1 MNIKELYYYHDLVRT
16 KNFSQV
22 AADFNISQPTVTMAI
37 KRLEESFGTTF
48 FMRDRSHHQL
58 KVTSTGLQFDQ
69 HVQRVIEELEIAQ
82 KELTRA
88 KQERISFG
96 LPPIIGSWYFPR
108 FTPALLQAGLLN
120 QLEVVDHGSASLL
133 RLLANGE
140 LDLALLG
147 SLQPFQQPSLRA
159 RVIDKA
165 PIKIIVAKNH
175 PLAAFKEGVS
185 FVQAAQYPFITLDDE
200 YVHAQAF
207 RQAARLAHVRPKI
220 VFKTSDVQILKALVA
235 NNSGI
240 SFLTDLAL
248 DANDGLVALPLT
260 DGSQPEFVISLAA
273 RANRL
278 LTPNAQRLWSILE
291 TPLSKGPIY

>member
-22 AADFNISQPTVTMAI
+22 ASDFNISQPTVTMAI

-58 KVTSTGLQFDQ
+58 TVTSTGLQFDQ
-69 HVQRVIEELEIAQ
+69 HVQRIIEELEIAQ
-82 KELTRA
+82 KELARA

-133 RLLANGE
+133 QLLAKGE

-165 PIKIIVAKNH
+165 PIRIIVAKDH
-175 PLAAFKEGVS
+175 PLAAFKDGVS
-185 FVQAAQYPFITLDDE
+185 FAQAAQYPFITLDDE

-207 RQAARLAHVRPKI
+207 RQAARLARVRPKI

-235 NNSGI
+235 NHSGI

-248 DANDGLVALPLT
+248 DGNDGLAALPLT
-260 DGSQPEFVISLAA
+260 NGSQPEFIISLAA

-291 TPLSKGPIY
+291 TPLYK

>member
-22 AADFNISQPTVTMAI
+22 ASDFNISQPTVTMAI

-58 KVTSTGLQFDQ
+58 TVTNTGLQFDQ
-69 HVQRVIEELEIAQ
+69 HVQRIIEELEIAK

-133 RLLANGE
+133 QLLAKGE

-159 RVIDKA
+159 CVIDKA
-165 PIKIIVAKNH
+165 PIRIIVAKDH
-175 PLAAFKEGVS
+175 PLAAFKDGVS
-185 FVQAAQYPFITLDDE
+185 FAQAAQYPFITLDDE

-207 RQAARLAHVRPKI
+207 RQAARLARVRPKI

-248 DANDGLVALPLT
+248 DGNDGLAALPLT
-260 DGSQPEFVISLAA
+260 DGSQPEFIISLAA

-291 TPLSKGPIY
+291 TPLYK

>member
-58 KVTSTGLQFDQ
+58 TVTSTGLQFDQ
-69 HVQRVIEELEIAQ
+69 HVQRIIEELEIAQ
-82 KELTRA
+82 KELARA

-133 RLLANGE
+133 QLLAKGE

-165 PIKIIVAKNH
+165 PIRIIVAKDH
-175 PLAAFKEGVS
+175 PLAAFKDGVS
-185 FVQAAQYPFITLDDE
+185 FAQAAQYPFITLDDE

-207 RQAARLAHVRPKI
+207 RQAARLARVRPKI

-235 NNSGI
+235 NHSGI

-248 DANDGLVALPLT
+248 DGNDGLAALPLT

-291 TPLSKGPIY
+291 TPLYK

>member
-1 MNIKELYYYHDLVRT
+1 MNIKELYYYHDLVKT

-58 KVTSTGLQFDQ
+58 TVTSTGLQFDQ
-69 HVQRVIEELEIAQ
+69 HVQRIIEELEIAQ
-82 KELTRA
+82 KELARA

-108 FTPALLQAGLLN
+108 FTPTLLQAGLLN

-133 RLLANGE
+133 QLLAKGE

-165 PIKIIVAKNH
+165 PIKIIVAKDH
-175 PLAAFKEGVS
+175 PLAAFKDGVS
-185 FVQAAQYPFITLDDE
+185 FAQAAQYPFITLDDE
-200 YVHAQAF
+200 YVHAQVF
-207 RQAARLAHVRPKI
+207 RQAARLARVRPKI

-235 NNSGI
+235 NHSGI

-248 DANDGLVALPLT
+248 DANDGLAALPLT
-260 DGSQPEFVISLAA
+260 DGIQPEFIISLVA

-278 LTPNAQRLWSILE
+278 LTPNAQKLWSILE
-291 TPLSKGPIY
+291 TPLYK

>member
-16 KNFSQV
+16 KKFSQV

-58 KVTSTGLQFDQ
+58 TVTSTGLQFDQ
-69 HVQRVIEELEIAQ
+69 HVQRIIEELEIAQ
-82 KELTRA
+82 KELARA

-133 RLLANGE
+133 QLLAKGE

-165 PIKIIVAKNH
+165 PIRIIVAKDH
-175 PLAAFKEGVS
+175 PLAAFKDGVS
-185 FVQAAQYPFITLDDE
+185 FAQAAQYPFITLDDE

-207 RQAARLAHVRPKI
+207 RQAARLARVRPKI

-235 NNSGI
+235 NHSGI

-248 DANDGLVALPLT
+248 DRNDGLAALPLT
-260 DGSQPEFVISLAA
+260 DGSQPEFIISLAA

-291 TPLSKGPIY
+291 TPLYK

>member
-58 KVTSTGLQFDQ
+58 TVTSTGLQFDQ
-69 HVQRVIEELEIAQ
+69 HVQRIIEELEIAQ
-82 KELTRA
+82 KELARA

-133 RLLANGE
+133 QLLAKCE

-165 PIKIIVAKNH
+165 PIRIIVAKDH
-175 PLAAFKEGVS
+175 PLAAFKDGVS
-185 FVQAAQYPFITLDDE
+185 FAQAAQYPFITLDDE

-207 RQAARLAHVRPKI
+207 RQAARLARVRPKI

-235 NNSGI
+235 NHSGI

-248 DANDGLVALPLT
+248 DGNDGLAALPLT
-260 DGSQPEFVISLAA
+260 DGSQPEFIISLAA

-291 TPLSKGPIY
+291 TPLYK

>member
-22 AADFNISQPTVTMAI
+22 ASDFNISQPTVTMAI

-58 KVTSTGLQFDQ
+58 TVTSTGLQFDQ
-69 HVQRVIEELEIAQ
+69 HVQRIIEELEIAK
-82 KELTRA
+82 KELARA

-133 RLLANGE
+133 QLLAKGE

-165 PIKIIVAKNH
+165 PIRIIVAKDH
-175 PLAAFKEGVS
+175 PLAAFKDGVS
-185 FVQAAQYPFITLDDE
+185 FAQAAQYPFITLDDE

-207 RQAARLAHVRPKI
+207 RQAARLARVRPKI

-235 NNSGI
+235 NHSGI

-248 DANDGLVALPLT
+248 DGNDGLAALPLT
-260 DGSQPEFVISLAA
+260 DGSQPEFIISLAA

-291 TPLSKGPIY
+291 TPLYK

>member
-22 AADFNISQPTVTMAI
+22 ALDFNISQPTVTMAI

-58 KVTSTGLQFDQ
+58 TVTNTGLQFDQ
-69 HVQRVIEELEIAQ
+69 HVQRIIEELEIAQ
-82 KELTRA
+82 KELARA

-133 RLLANGE
+133 QLLAKGE

-159 RVIDKA
+159 CVIDKA
-165 PIKIIVAKNH
+165 PIRIIVAKDH
-175 PLAAFKEGVS
+175 PLAAFEDGVS
-185 FVQAAQYPFITLDDE
+185 FAQAAQYPFITLDDE

-207 RQAARLAHVRPKI
+207 RQAARLARVRPKI

-235 NNSGI
+235 NHSGI

-248 DANDGLVALPLT
+248 DDNDGLAALPLT
-260 DGSQPEFVISLAA
+260 DGSQPEFIISLAA

-291 TPLSKGPIY
+291 TPLYK

>member
-1 MNIKELYYYHDLVRT
+1 
-16 KNFSQV
+16 
-22 AADFNISQPTVTMAI
+22 
-37 KRLEESFGTTF
+37 
-48 FMRDRSHHQL
+48 MRDRSHHQL
-58 KVTSTGLQFDQ
+58 TVTNTGLQFDQ
-69 HVQRVIEELEIAQ
+69 HVQRIIEELEIAK

-133 RLLANGE
+133 QLLAKGE

-165 PIKIIVAKNH
+165 PIRIIVAKDH
-175 PLAAFKEGVS
+175 PLAAFKDGVS
-185 FVQAAQYPFITLDDE
+185 FAQAAQYPFITLDDE

-207 RQAARLAHVRPKI
+207 RQAARLARVRPKI

-235 NNSGI
+235 NHSGI

-248 DANDGLVALPLT
+248 DGNDGLAALPLT
-260 DGSQPEFVISLAA
+260 DGSQPEFIISLAA

-291 TPLSKGPIY
+291 TPLYK

>member
-58 KVTSTGLQFDQ
+58 TVTSTGLQFDQ
-69 HVQRVIEELEIAQ
+69 HVQRIIEELEIAQ
-82 KELTRA
+82 KELARA

-133 RLLANGE
+133 QLLAKGE

-165 PIKIIVAKNH
+165 PIRIIVAKDH
-175 PLAAFKEGVS
+175 PLAAFKDGVS
-185 FVQAAQYPFITLDDE
+185 FAQAAQYPFITLDDE

-207 RQAARLAHVRPKI
+207 RQAARLARVRPKI

-248 DANDGLVALPLT
+248 DDNDGLAALPLT
-260 DGSQPEFVISLAA
+260 DGGQPEFIISLAA

-291 TPLSKGPIY
+291 TPLYK

>member
-58 KVTSTGLQFDQ
+58 TVTSTGLQFDQ
-69 HVQRVIEELEIAQ
+69 HVQRIIEELEIAQ
-82 KELTRA
+82 KELARA

-133 RLLANGE
+133 QLLAKGE

-165 PIKIIVAKNH
+165 PIRIIVAKDH
-175 PLAAFKEGVS
+175 PLAAFKDGVS
-185 FVQAAQYPFITLDDE
+185 FAQAAQYPFITLDDE

-207 RQAARLAHVRPKI
+207 RQAARLARVRPKI

-235 NNSGI
+235 NHSGI

-248 DANDGLVALPLT
+248 DANDGLAALPLT
-260 DGSQPEFVISLAA
+260 DGSQPEFIISLAA

-291 TPLSKGPIY
+291 TPLYK

>member
-58 KVTSTGLQFDQ
+58 TVTSTGLQFDQ
-69 HVQRVIEELEIAQ
+69 HVQRIIEELEIAQ
-82 KELTRA
+82 KELARA

-133 RLLANGE
+133 QLLAKGE

-165 PIKIIVAKNH
+165 PIRIIVAKDH
-175 PLAAFKEGVS
+175 PLAAFKDGVS
-185 FVQAAQYPFITLDDE
+185 FAQAAQYPFITLDDE

-207 RQAARLAHVRPKI
+207 RQAARLARVRPKI

-248 DANDGLVALPLT
+248 DGNDGLAALPLT
-260 DGSQPEFVISLAA
+260 DGSQPEFIISLAA

-291 TPLSKGPIY
+291 TPLYK

>member
-58 KVTSTGLQFDQ
+58 TVTNTGLQFDQ
-69 HVQRVIEELEIAQ
+69 HVQRIIEELEIAK

-88 KQERISFG
+88 KQEHISFG

-133 RLLANGE
+133 QLLAKGE

-159 RVIDKA
+159 CVIDKA
-165 PIKIIVAKNH
+165 PIRIIVAKDH
-175 PLAAFKEGVS
+175 PLAAFEDGVS
-185 FVQAAQYPFITLDDE
+185 FAQAAQYPFITLDDE

-207 RQAARLAHVRPKI
+207 RQAARLARVRPKI

-235 NNSGI
+235 NHSGI

-248 DANDGLVALPLT
+248 DGNDGLAALPLT
-260 DGSQPEFVISLAA
+260 DGSQPEFIISLAA

-291 TPLSKGPIY
+291 TPLYK

>member
-58 KVTSTGLQFDQ
+58 TVTSTGLQFDQ
-69 HVQRVIEELEIAQ
+69 HVQRIIEELEIAQ
-82 KELTRA
+82 KELARA

-133 RLLANGE
+133 QLLAKGE

-165 PIKIIVAKNH
+165 PIRIIVAKDH
-175 PLAAFKEGVS
+175 PLAAFKDGVS
-185 FVQAAQYPFITLDDE
+185 FAQAAQYPFITLDDE

-207 RQAARLAHVRPKI
+207 RQAARLARVRPKI

-235 NNSGI
+235 NHSGI

-248 DANDGLVALPLT
+248 DGNDGLAAFPLT
-260 DGSQPEFVISLAA
+260 DGSQPEFIISLAA

-291 TPLSKGPIY
+291 TPLYK

>member
-48 FMRDRSHHQL
+48 FMSDRSHHQL
-58 KVTSTGLQFDQ
+58 TVTSTGLQFDQ
-69 HVQRVIEELEIAQ
+69 HVQRIIEELEIAQ
-82 KELTRA
+82 KELARA

-133 RLLANGE
+133 QLLAKGE

-165 PIKIIVAKNH
+165 PIRIIVAKDH
-175 PLAAFKEGVS
+175 PLAAFKDGVS
-185 FVQAAQYPFITLDDE
+185 FAQAAQYPFITLDDE

-207 RQAARLAHVRPKI
+207 RQAARLARVRPKI

-248 DANDGLVALPLT
+248 DDTDGLAALPLT
-260 DGSQPEFVISLAA
+260 DGSQPEFIISLAA

-291 TPLSKGPIY
+291 TPLYK

>member
-58 KVTSTGLQFDQ
+58 TVTNTGLQFDQ
-69 HVQRVIEELEIAQ
+69 HVQRIIEELEIAK

-133 RLLANGE
+133 QLLAKGE

-159 RVIDKA
+159 CVIDKA
-165 PIKIIVAKNH
+165 PIRIIVAKDH
-175 PLAAFKEGVS
+175 PLAAFKDGVS
-185 FVQAAQYPFITLDDE
+185 FAQAAQYPFITLDDE

-207 RQAARLAHVRPKI
+207 RQAARLARVRPKI

-235 NNSGI
+235 NHSGI

-248 DANDGLVALPLT
+248 DGNDGLAALPLT
-260 DGSQPEFVISLAA
+260 DGSQPKFIISLAA

-291 TPLSKGPIY
+291 TPLYK

>member
-58 KVTSTGLQFDQ
+58 TVTSTGLQFDQ
-69 HVQRVIEELEIAQ
+69 HVQRIIEELEIAQ
-82 KELTRA
+82 KELARA

-133 RLLANGE
+133 QLLAKDE

-165 PIKIIVAKNH
+165 PIRIIVAKDH
-175 PLAAFKEGVS
+175 PLAAFKDGVS
-185 FVQAAQYPFITLDDE
+185 FAQAAQYPFITLDDE

-207 RQAARLAHVRPKI
+207 RQAARLARVRPKI

-248 DANDGLVALPLT
+248 DDNDGLAALPLT
-260 DGSQPEFVISLAA
+260 DGSQPEFIISLAA

-291 TPLSKGPIY
+291 TPLYK

>member
-16 KNFSQV
+16 KNFFQV

-58 KVTSTGLQFDQ
+58 TVTSTGLQFDQ
-69 HVQRVIEELEIAQ
+69 HVQRIIEELEIAQ

-88 KQERISFG
+88 KQELISFG

-120 QLEVVDHGSASLL
+120 RLEVVDHGSASLL
-133 RLLANGE
+133 QLLAKGE

-159 RVIDKA
+159 CVIDKA
-165 PIKIIVAKNH
+165 PIKIIVAKDH
-175 PLAAFKEGVS
+175 PLAAFKDGVS
-185 FVQAAQYPFITLDDE
+185 FAQAAQYPFITLDDE

-207 RQAARLAHVRPKI
+207 RQAARLARVRPKI
-220 VFKTSDVQILKALVA
+220 VFKTSDVHILKALVA
-235 NNSGI
+235 NHSGI

-248 DANDGLVALPLT
+248 DGNDGLAALPLT
-260 DGSQPEFVISLAA
+260 DGSQPEFIISLAA

-291 TPLSKGPIY
+291 TPLYK

>member
-22 AADFNISQPTVTMAI
+22 AADFYISQPTVTMAI

-58 KVTSTGLQFDQ
+58 TVTSTGLQFDQ
-69 HVQRVIEELEIAQ
+69 HVQRIIEELEIAQ
-82 KELTRA
+82 KELARA

-133 RLLANGE
+133 QLLAKGE

-165 PIKIIVAKNH
+165 PIRIIVAKDH
-175 PLAAFKEGVS
+175 PLAAFKDGVS
-185 FVQAAQYPFITLDDE
+185 FAQAAQYPFITLDDE

-207 RQAARLAHVRPKI
+207 RQAARLARVRPKI

-248 DANDGLVALPLT
+248 DDNDGLAALPLT
-260 DGSQPEFVISLAA
+260 DGSQPEFIISLAA

-291 TPLSKGPIY
+291 TPLYK

>member
-1 MNIKELYYYHDLVRT
+1 M
-16 KNFSQV
+16 
-22 AADFNISQPTVTMAI
+22 
-37 KRLEESFGTTF
+37 
-48 FMRDRSHHQL
+48 
-58 KVTSTGLQFDQ
+58 
-69 HVQRVIEELEIAQ
+69 IEELEIAQ
-82 KELTRA
+82 KELARA

-133 RLLANGE
+133 QLLAKGE

-165 PIKIIVAKNH
+165 PIRIIVAKDH
-175 PLAAFKEGVS
+175 PLAAFKDGVS
-185 FVQAAQYPFITLDDE
+185 FAQAAQYPFITLDDE

-207 RQAARLAHVRPKI
+207 RQAARLARVRPKI

-248 DANDGLVALPLT
+248 DDNDGLAALPLT
-260 DGSQPEFVISLAA
+260 DGSQPEFIISLAA

-291 TPLSKGPIY
+291 TPLYK

>member
-58 KVTSTGLQFDQ
+58 TVTSTGLQFDQ
-69 HVQRVIEELEIAQ
+69 HVQRIIEELEIAK

-133 RLLANGE
+133 QLLAKGE

-159 RVIDKA
+159 CVIDKA
-165 PIKIIVAKNH
+165 PIRIIVAKDH
-175 PLAAFKEGVS
+175 PLAAFEDGVS
-185 FVQAAQYPFITLDDE
+185 FAQAAQYPFITLDDE

-207 RQAARLAHVRPKI
+207 RQAARLARVRPKI

-235 NNSGI
+235 NHSGI

-248 DANDGLVALPLT
+248 DDNDGLATLPLT
-260 DGSQPEFVISLAA
+260 DGSQPEFIISLAA

-291 TPLSKGPIY
+291 TPLYK

>member
-22 AADFNISQPTVTMAI
+22 ASDFNISQPTVTMAI

-58 KVTSTGLQFDQ
+58 TVTNTGLQFDQ
-69 HVQRVIEELEIAQ
+69 HVQRIIEELEIAK

-133 RLLANGE
+133 QLLAKGE

-165 PIKIIVAKNH
+165 PIRIIVAKDH
-175 PLAAFKEGVS
+175 PLAAFKDGVS
-185 FVQAAQYPFITLDDE
+185 FAQAAQYPFITLDDE

-207 RQAARLAHVRPKI
+207 RQAARLARVRPKI

-235 NNSGI
+235 NHSEI

-248 DANDGLVALPLT
+248 DGNDGLAALPLT
-260 DGSQPEFVISLAA
+260 DGSQPEFIISLAA

-291 TPLSKGPIY
+291 TPLYK

>member
-58 KVTSTGLQFDQ
+58 TVTSTGLQFDQ
-69 HVQRVIEELEIAQ
+69 HVQRIIEELEIAQ
-82 KELTRA
+82 KELARA

-96 LPPIIGSWYFPR
+96 LPPIIGSWYFSR

-133 RLLANGE
+133 QLLAKGE

-165 PIKIIVAKNH
+165 PIRIIVAKDH
-175 PLAAFKEGVS
+175 PLAAFKDGVS
-185 FVQAAQYPFITLDDE
+185 FAQAAQYPFITLDDE

-207 RQAARLAHVRPKI
+207 RQAARLARVRPKI

-248 DANDGLVALPLT
+248 DDNDGLAALPLT
-260 DGSQPEFVISLAA
+260 DGSQPEFIISLAA

-291 TPLSKGPIY
+291 TPLYK

>member
-22 AADFNISQPTVTMAI
+22 ASDFNISQPTVTMAI

-58 KVTSTGLQFDQ
+58 TVTNTGLQFDQ
-69 HVQRVIEELEIAQ
+69 HVQRIIEELEIAK

-133 RLLANGE
+133 QLLAKGE

-159 RVIDKA
+159 CVIDKA
-165 PIKIIVAKNH
+165 PIRIIVAKDH
-175 PLAAFKEGVS
+175 PLAAFKDGVS
-185 FVQAAQYPFITLDDE
+185 FAQAAQYPFITLDDE
-200 YVHAQAF
+200 YVHSQAF
-207 RQAARLAHVRPKI
+207 RQAARLARVRPKI

-248 DANDGLVALPLT
+248 DDNDGLVALPLT
-260 DGSQPEFVISLAA
+260 DGSQPEFIISLAA

-291 TPLSKGPIY
+291 TPLYK

>member
-58 KVTSTGLQFDQ
+58 TVTSTGLQFDQ
-69 HVQRVIEELEIAQ
+69 HVQRIIEELEIAQ

-133 RLLANGE
+133 QLLAKGE

-159 RVIDKA
+159 QVIDKA
-165 PIKIIVAKNH
+165 PIRIIVAKDH
-175 PLAAFKEGVS
+175 PLAAFKDGVS
-185 FVQAAQYPFITLDDE
+185 FAQAAQYPFITLDDE

-207 RQAARLAHVRPKI
+207 RQAARLARVRPKI

-235 NNSGI
+235 NHSGI

-248 DANDGLVALPLT
+248 DGNDGLAALPLT
-260 DGSQPEFVISLAA
+260 DGSQPEFIISLAA

-291 TPLSKGPIY
+291 TPLYK

>member
-58 KVTSTGLQFDQ
+58 TVTSTGLQFDQ
-69 HVQRVIEELEIAQ
+69 HVQRIIEELEIAQ
-82 KELTRA
+82 KELARA

-96 LPPIIGSWYFPR
+96 LPPIIDSWYFPR

-133 RLLANGE
+133 QLLAKGE

-165 PIKIIVAKNH
+165 PIRIIVAKDH
-175 PLAAFKEGVS
+175 PLAAFKDGVS
-185 FVQAAQYPFITLDDE
+185 FAQAAQYPFITLDDE

-207 RQAARLAHVRPKI
+207 RQAARLARVRPKI

-248 DANDGLVALPLT
+248 DDNDGLAALPLT
-260 DGSQPEFVISLAA
+260 DGSQPEFIISLAA

-291 TPLSKGPIY
+291 TPLYK

>member
-58 KVTSTGLQFDQ
+58 TVTSTGLQFDQ
-69 HVQRVIEELEIAQ
+69 HVQRIIEELEIAQ

-133 RLLANGE
+133 QLLAKGE

-159 RVIDKA
+159 CVIDKA
-165 PIKIIVAKNH
+165 PIRIIVAKDH
-175 PLAAFKEGVS
+175 PLAAFEDGVS
-185 FVQAAQYPFITLDDE
+185 FAQAAQYPFITLDDE

-207 RQAARLAHVRPKI
+207 RQAARLARVRPKI

-235 NNSGI
+235 NHSGI

-248 DANDGLVALPLT
+248 DDNDGLAALPLT
-260 DGSQPEFVISLAA
+260 DGSQPEFIISLAA

-291 TPLSKGPIY
+291 TPLYK

>member
-16 KNFSQV
+16 KNFSPV

-58 KVTSTGLQFDQ
+58 TVTSTGLQFDQ
-69 HVQRVIEELEIAQ
+69 HVQRIIEELEIAQ
-82 KELTRA
+82 KELARA

-133 RLLANGE
+133 QLLAKGE

-165 PIKIIVAKNH
+165 PIRIIVAKDH
-175 PLAAFKEGVS
+175 PLAAFKDGVS
-185 FVQAAQYPFITLDDE
+185 FAQAAQYPFITLDDE

-207 RQAARLAHVRPKI
+207 RQAARLARVRPKI

-235 NNSGI
+235 NHSGI

-248 DANDGLVALPLT
+248 DDNDGLAALPLT
-260 DGSQPEFVISLAA
+260 DGGQPEFIISLAA

-291 TPLSKGPIY
+291 TPLYK

>member
-58 KVTSTGLQFDQ
+58 TVTSTGLQFDQ
-69 HVQRVIEELEIAQ
+69 HVQRIIEELEIAQ
-82 KELTRA
+82 KELARA

-133 RLLANGE
+133 QLLAKGE

-165 PIKIIVAKNH
+165 PIRIIVAKDH
-175 PLAAFKEGVS
+175 PLAAFKDGVS
-185 FVQAAQYPFITLDDE
+185 FAQAARYPFITLDDE

-207 RQAARLAHVRPKI
+207 RQAARLARVRPKI

-248 DANDGLVALPLT
+248 DDNDGLAALPLT
-260 DGSQPEFVISLAA
+260 DGSQPEFIISLAA

-291 TPLSKGPIY
+291 TPLYK

>member
-22 AADFNISQPTVTMAI
+22 ASDFNISQPTVTMAI

-58 KVTSTGLQFDQ
+58 TVTNTGLQFDQ
-69 HVQRVIEELEIAQ
+69 HVQRIIEELEIAK

-133 RLLANGE
+133 QLLAKGE

-159 RVIDKA
+159 CVIDKA
-165 PIKIIVAKNH
+165 PIRIIVAKDH
-175 PLAAFKEGVS
+175 PLAAFEDGVS
-185 FVQAAQYPFITLDDE
+185 FAQAAQYPFITLDDE

-207 RQAARLAHVRPKI
+207 RQAARLARVRPKI

-248 DANDGLVALPLT
+248 DDNDGLVALPLT
-260 DGSQPEFVISLAA
+260 DGSQPEFIISLAA

-291 TPLSKGPIY
+291 TPLYK

>member
-58 KVTSTGLQFDQ
+58 TVTSTGLQFDQ
-69 HVQRVIEELEIAQ
+69 HVQRIIEELEIAQ
-82 KELTRA
+82 KELARA

-120 QLEVVDHGSASLL
+120 QLEVVNHGSASLL
-133 RLLANGE
+133 QLLAKGE

-165 PIKIIVAKNH
+165 PIRIIVAKDH
-175 PLAAFKEGVS
+175 PLAAFKDGVS
-185 FVQAAQYPFITLDDE
+185 FAQAAQYPFITLDDE

-207 RQAARLAHVRPKI
+207 RQAARLARVRPKI

-248 DANDGLVALPLT
+248 DDNDGLAALPLT
-260 DGSQPEFVISLAA
+260 DGSQPEFIISLAA

-291 TPLSKGPIY
+291 TPLYK

>member
-58 KVTSTGLQFDQ
+58 TVTSTGLQFDQ
-69 HVQRVIEELEIAQ
+69 HVQRIIEELEIAK
-82 KELTRA
+82 KELARA

-133 RLLANGE
+133 QLLAKGE

-165 PIKIIVAKNH
+165 PIRIIVAKDH
-175 PLAAFKEGVS
+175 PLAAFKDGVS
-185 FVQAAQYPFITLDDE
+185 FAQAAQYPFITLDDE

-207 RQAARLAHVRPKI
+207 RQAARLARVRPKI

-248 DANDGLVALPLT
+248 DDNDGLAALPLT
-260 DGSQPEFVISLAA
+260 DGSQPEFIISLAA

-291 TPLSKGPIY
+291 TPLYK

>member
-58 KVTSTGLQFDQ
+58 TVTSTGLQFDQ
-69 HVQRVIEELEIAQ
+69 QVQRIIEELEIAQ
-82 KELTRA
+82 KELARA

-133 RLLANGE
+133 QLLAKGE

-165 PIKIIVAKNH
+165 PIRIIVAKDH
-175 PLAAFKEGVS
+175 PLAAFKNGVS
-185 FVQAAQYPFITLDDE
+185 FAQAAQYPFITLDDE

-207 RQAARLAHVRPKI
+207 RQAARLARVRPKI

-235 NNSGI
+235 NHSGI

-248 DANDGLVALPLT
+248 DGNDGLAALPLT
-260 DGSQPEFVISLAA
+260 DGSQPEFIISLAA

-291 TPLSKGPIY
+291 TPLYK

>member
-58 KVTSTGLQFDQ
+58 TVTSTGLQFDQ
-69 HVQRVIEELEIAQ
+69 HVQRIIEELEIAQ
-82 KELTRA
+82 KELARA

-133 RLLANGE
+133 QLLAKGE

-165 PIKIIVAKNH
+165 PIRIIVAKDH
-175 PLAAFKEGVS
+175 PLAAFKAGVS
-185 FVQAAQYPFITLDDE
+185 FAQAAQYPFITLDDE

-207 RQAARLAHVRPKI
+207 RQAARLARVRPKI

-235 NNSGI
+235 NHSGI

-248 DANDGLVALPLT
+248 DGNDGLAALPLT
-260 DGSQPEFVISLAA
+260 DGSQPEFIISLAA

-278 LTPNAQRLWSILE
+278 LTSNAQRLWSILE
-291 TPLSKGPIY
+291 TPLYK

>member
-58 KVTSTGLQFDQ
+58 TVTSTGLQFDQ
-69 HVQRVIEELEIAQ
+69 HVQRIIEELEIAK

-133 RLLANGE
+133 QLLAKGE

-159 RVIDKA
+159 CVIDKA
-165 PIKIIVAKNH
+165 PIRIIVAKDH
-175 PLAAFKEGVS
+175 PLAAFEDGIS
-185 FVQAAQYPFITLDDE
+185 FAQAAQYPFITLDDE

-207 RQAARLAHVRPKI
+207 RQAARLARVRPKI

-235 NNSGI
+235 NHSGI

-248 DANDGLVALPLT
+248 DGNDGLAALPLT
-260 DGSQPEFVISLAA
+260 DGSQPKFIISLAA

-291 TPLSKGPIY
+291 TPLYK

>member
-58 KVTSTGLQFDQ
+58 TVTSTGLQFDQ
-69 HVQRVIEELEIAQ
+69 HVQRIIEELEIAQ
-82 KELTRA
+82 KELARA

-120 QLEVVDHGSASLL
+120 QLELVDHGSASLL
-133 RLLANGE
+133 QLLAKGE

-165 PIKIIVAKNH
+165 PIRIIVAKDH
-175 PLAAFKEGVS
+175 PLAAFKDGVS
-185 FVQAAQYPFITLDDE
+185 FAQAAQYPFITLDDE

-207 RQAARLAHVRPKI
+207 RQAARLARVRPKI

-248 DANDGLVALPLT
+248 DDNDGLAALPLT
-260 DGSQPEFVISLAA
+260 DGSQPEFIISLAA

-291 TPLSKGPIY
+291 TPLYK

>member
-58 KVTSTGLQFDQ
+58 TVTSTGLQFDQ
-69 HVQRVIEELEIAQ
+69 HVQRIIEELEIVQ
-82 KELTRA
+82 KELARA

-133 RLLANGE
+133 QLLAKGE

-165 PIKIIVAKNH
+165 PIRIIVAKDH
-175 PLAAFKEGVS
+175 PLAAFKDGVS
-185 FVQAAQYPFITLDDE
+185 FAQAAQYPFITLDDE

-207 RQAARLAHVRPKI
+207 RQAARLARVRPKI

-248 DANDGLVALPLT
+248 DDNDGLAALPLT
-260 DGSQPEFVISLAA
+260 DGSQPEFIISLAA

-291 TPLSKGPIY
+291 TPLYK